1 MENVRRIFLPVL
13 ALLASFFNLQG
24 APSLPNR
31 VEKKGESFSVF
42 HENGKAGLKD
52 DQGQIVIPANHE
64 AIGWSDGPFSVVG
77 NVTGYKMNGLWGLIN
92 VANNKITKPEFTD
105 LAPGEGLFIIA
116 RKKIHGKIKVQ
127 TGCINTS
134 GKEVI
139 PFQYDGLKIPA
150 SLRAIVFT
158 RSGNK
163 FSYGL
168 IDFENKILIPLQ
180 YQNIYTLGSLRYGVE
195 NFEGKHAIFSEEG
208 RQITGF
214 DIDSLSAFRNNVAIM
229 YQNRRQGLVDREGNI
244 KLEATFREI
253 RIGEDGKIE
262 TRLSDTWLFLKGENK
277 LLREFQADSILVVGE
292 NRLKVNLAGKFQL
305 TDKEF
310 KPIQPLLLDRIGPLT
325 NGVSIVKV
333 GKRFGTID
341 ADGKILIQSKYT
353 KLILDGPF
361 VRAEQFVDNK
371 KLWVILDRSGNAKH
385 TKLYDFIGNF
395 NNGIF
400 PVRHK
405 GFWGVIDQHG
415 IEKVACVHDSIIQKS
430 NDRFVVKFKRNYG
443 IIDINE
449 NWIVTPQ
456 PHPLYVINSERYLLS
471 TPKTKFL
478 KSLKNEVIYFTDND
492 VEINERYIV
501 ERLASGDRWKIGFD
515 GLIIS
520 RMEMAEAM
528 EAIFPE
534 QEGLS
539 AIKKDGRYG
548 FIDDRGRLRI
558 ANRYEAVKSFNE
570 TLAAVK
576 IRGKWG
582 FINHGDQLAIQP
594 VYDEVFEFNK
604 GRCVVRQGNFYGIID
619 KSGRLVLPVR
629 YDSLVL
635 LGENRFKLK
644 QNNVWGLS
652 DAKGVMIINP
662 KFDQLEYLNNGYVIV
677 ARDGKFGLLNE
688 QGVSTI
694 PQIYDGLSYD
704 SIHEQY
710 LALKRSTWRTH

>member
-13 ALLASFFNLQG
+13 ALLASFFQLQG

-31 VEKKGESFSVF
+31 VEKKGESFAVF

-52 DQGQIVIPANHE
+52 DQGHIVIPANHE

-77 NVTGYKMNGLWGLIN
+77 NVTGYKANGLWGLIN

-105 LAPGEGLFIIA
+105 LTPGEGLFIIA
-116 RKKIHGKIKVQ
+116 RKKIHGKVKIQ

-158 RSGNK
+158 RSGNQFK
-163 FSYGL
+163 YGL

-180 YQNIYTLGSLRYGVE
+180 HRNIYTLGSLRYGVE

-214 DIDSLSAFRNNVAIM
+214 DIDSLSAFRNNLAIM
-229 YQNRRQGLVDREGNI
+229 YQNRRQGLIDRDGNI
-244 KLEATFREI
+244 TLEANFREI
-253 RIGEDGKIE
+253 RIGEEGQIE
-262 TRLSDTWLFLKGENK
+262 TRLSDNWLFLDGENK
-277 LLREFQADSILVVGE
+277 LLREFQADSIIVVGE
-292 NRLKVNLAGKFQL
+292 DRLKINLAEKFQL
-305 TDKEF
+305 TDKNF
-310 KPIQPLLLDRIGPLT
+310 KAIQPQLFDRIEPLN
-325 NGVSIVKV
+325 NGVSIIKS

-341 ADGKILIQSKYT
+341 ADGKILIPAKYT
-353 KLILDGPF
+353 TLILDGSF
-361 VRAEQFVDNK
+361 VRAEQFIDNK
-371 KLWVILDRSGNAKH
+371 KLWVVLDPSGNAKH
-385 TKLYDFIGNF
+385 AKLYDFIGPF
-395 NNGIF
+395 NSGIF

-405 GFWGVIDQHG
+405 GFWGVIDQNG
-415 IEKVACVHDSIIQKS
+415 NEKVACVHDSIVQKE
-430 NDRFVVKFKRNYG
+430 NDLFVVKFKRNYG

-456 PHPLYVINSERYLLS
+456 PNRIHIINSDRYLLS
-471 TPKTKFL
+471 TAKTKFL
-478 KSLKNEVIYFTDND
+478 KSLKNEVIYFSDND
-492 VEINERYIV
+492 LEINEDHIV
-501 ERLASGDRWKIGFD
+501 ERLSSGDRWKIGFD
-515 GLIIS
+515 GLIVS
-520 RMEMAEAM
+520 RMEMPEAM
-528 EAIFPE
+528 QAVFPE

-576 IRGKWG
+576 IRGRWG
-582 FINHGDQLAIQP
+582 FINHADQLAVQP
-594 VYDEVFEFNK
+594 VYDEVFEFSN
-604 GRCVVRQGNFYGIID
+604 GRCVVRQGNFYGVID
-619 KSGRLVLPVR
+619 KAGKLILPVR

-635 LGENRFKLK
+635 LGGNRFKLR
-644 QNNVWGLS
+644 QNNAWGT
-652 DAKGVMIINP
+652 
-662 KFDQLEYLNNGYVIV
+662 F
-677 ARDGKFGLLNE
+677 R
-688 QGVSTI
+688 
-694 PQIYDGLSYD
+694 
-704 SIHEQY
+704 
-710 LALKRSTWRTH
+710 